1 MTGGWPGDGGSSAG
15 AGTAGGLR
23 LTAVLHPSALDARRG
38 VVRLHPQVM
47 AALGAAPWDPLL
59 QRGRRT
65 TAALAAYAPDGADRA
80 TLLCDDLVLGN
91 LGLGSGTPVLV
102 SRAAAVPAAAVSV
115 SGPAEVMA
123 AVDPSMLRFALLGK
137 VVTAGDV
144 VSLLPQDLSLPP
156 DAPTGQ
162 LDAARRSLAQRV
174 GTGWTSVLLT
184 AVATSPAAP
193 GVVTMGTVVGWQGGT
208 TTTGS
213 ATPSATSASA
223 APVTV
228 TDLPGLEAQAAAL
241 TEWLDVGFHG
251 LDLLR
256 QLGTSPRMG
265 VLLSGP
271 AGSGKGDLVRAVTAA
286 VGGALLALWAPTLGA
301 LDPAAAIA
309 RLRSTLDEAARTA
322 PSVVLIED
330 VEAVAPRDEP
340 SSLLPSVLDALG
352 DAVAAGRV
360 AIVCTTS
367 RPEAVSQ
374 ELRRPG
380 LLEHELAVPLPDR
393 GQRRRVL
400 DVVTRSMP
408 LDPDVALDDVAA
420 RTPGFVRADLMGVCR
435 EAALRAAHR
444 HRGDPAVQP
453 PPAVTVTKADFDAAL
468 DVVRPT
474 AMQGTDLDI
483 AQVSLADVGA
493 WRRSRRS

>member
-301 LDPAAAIA
+301 LDPAAAVA

-330 VEAVAPRDEP
+330 VEAVAPGTSRAHCCLRC
-340 SSLLPSVLDALG
+340 STPSVMPSPLAGSRSSARPADRRRSARSCAGPACSSTSSPYRCLIA
-352 DAVAAGRV
+352 DSAAGCSTWSPGR
-360 AIVCTTS
+360 CRWTLMSRSTTS
-367 RPEAVSQ
+367 P
-374 ELRRPG
+374 P
-380 LLEHELAVPLPDR
+380 
-393 GQRRRVL
+393 
-400 DVVTRSMP
+400 
-408 LDPDVALDDVAA
+408 
-420 RTPGFVRADLMGVCR
+420 
-435 EAALRAAHR
+435 AHR
-444 HRGDPAVQP
+444 GSCA
-453 PPAVTVTKADFDAAL
+453 
-468 DVVRPT
+468 PT
-474 AMQGTDLDI
+474 
-483 AQVSLADVGA
+483 
-493 WRRSRRS
+493 